1 MRGGSGGGAI
11 TVEVCAQP
19 VTLSTS
25 ALSIAARSFHTFLT
39 ISGLLIEL
47 GLPGCLL
54 GAECRLGVGGLLV
67 DLRQHYGVVG
77 VNGLLCR
84 FDPARVPSGRQG
96 DGCAQGHGGS
106 NGFDLPNHFQHT
118 HHIQGVHIM

>member
-25 ALSIAARSFHTFLT
+25 ALSITARSINAGLA
-39 ISGLLIEL
+39 IAGLLVET

-54 GAECRLGVGGLLV
+54 GTECRLGGGGLLA
-67 DLRQHYGVVG
+67 DPRQHGGVVG
-77 VNGLLCR
+77 VHGLFSR